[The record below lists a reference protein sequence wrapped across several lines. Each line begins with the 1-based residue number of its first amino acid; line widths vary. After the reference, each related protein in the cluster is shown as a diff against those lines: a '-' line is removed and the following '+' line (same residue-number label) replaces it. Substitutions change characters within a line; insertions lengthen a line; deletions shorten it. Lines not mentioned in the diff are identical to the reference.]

1 MGIKK
6 KHFQGSLL
14 NNQDSMNSTSVFF
27 TTDPLGP
34 LKKSKTWTA
43 QALIDINGGA
53 LPGRSFQ
60 PINSQPY
67 TLLGCPWYL
76 VSGLGLQPLYK

>member
-1 MGIKK
+1 
-6 KHFQGSLL
+6 
-14 NNQDSMNSTSVFF
+14 MNSTSVFF
-27 TTDPLGP
+27 HYGP
-34 LKKSKTWTA
+34 SGTIKKKSKTWTA